1 MQKNYVIGGVIAL
14 LVIGAFLFVIRSPD
28 AGGTGATL
36 TPATSFSHS
45 HGIAVDPTDAK
56 KVYIA
61 THEGLYL
68 LQGAEL
74 FHVGKTRDDL
84 MGFSAHPTLSGVF
97 FSSGHKARGGNIGFQ
112 KTADGGITWEQIS
125 TGLGG
130 TVDFHAMIVSP
141 VNPDLV
147 YGFFGGKLQRS
158 IDGGRSWE
166 YAKGTVA
173 PISLSADPVNESVL
187 YAATERGI
195 QVSKDRGESWASLS
209 PELEGSVVTVIVFNP
224 QNAKQALAFSEKLGG
239 MAKSVDGGLSWQRV
253 NETFGGEMVLYL
265 AFSSTADT
273 VYALTAQNSLYN
285 STNQGD
291 NWQKVR

>member
-1 MQKNYVIGGVIAL
+1 MQKSYIIGGVIAF

-28 AGGTGATL
+28 AGSTGATL
-36 TPATSFSHS
+36 TLATSFSHS
-45 HGIAVDPTDAK
+45 HGIVVDPTDAK

-68 LQGAEL
+68 LQGTEL
-74 FHVGKTRDDL
+74 FHVGTARDDL

-112 KTADGGITWEQIS
+112 KTADGGITWEPIS
-125 TGLGG
+125 IGLGG
-130 TVDFHAMIVSP
+130 AVDFHAMTVSP

-158 IDGGRSWE
+158 TDGGRSWE
-166 YAKGTVA
+166 YAKGTIA
-173 PISLSADPVNESVL
+173 PISLSADPINESVL

-195 QVSKDRGESWASLS
+195 QVSKDKGESWASLS
-209 PELEGSVVTVIVFNP
+209 PMLEGGVVTVVVFNP

-239 MAKSVDGGLSWQRV
+239 MGKSVDGGLSWQRV

-265 AFSSTADT
+265 AFSSTADA
-273 VYALTAQNSLYN
+273 VYALTVKNSLYK
-285 STNQGD
+285 STDQGD
-291 NWQKVR
+291 SWQKVR